1 MLTGSCL
8 CGAVAYEAD
17 APLERIVHCHC
28 QTCRK
33 THGTAFSS
41 VTAVPREK
49 FRWTRGA
56 DRLGAIESSPGKF
69 RRFCTQCGSHI
80 MAERVAQPVVLLRL
94 GCLDTPV
101 TDRPQVHIWRSDA
114 APWYDPKQQFP
125 EKPEGLD
132 MTFLAFHE
140 DEAKAQALAGHQRP
154 GRAAIRPFMPDQ
166 HREFFAL
173 LPYLFVA
180 TPDADG
186 WPMASVLT
194 GEPGF
199 VQSPDPATLGI
210 GALPAS
216 DDPAAPTFIAG
227 AEIGLL
233 GLDFTT
239 RRRNRANG
247 RLVAS
252 RRRRAHR
259 RDRPEL
265 RQLRPVHPDAH
276 AGARAAAGAP
286 VERLDRLDD
295 AARALIAA
303 SDTFFVASRSRG
315 GIDDGGL
322 DMSHRGGRPGFVG
335 VTGDTLAIPDFR
347 GNRFYNTL
355 GNLLGDPRAGLL
367 FIDFAS
373 GDILQLQGRATI
385 DWHPEGSGPAGAERL
400 WRVEIAR
407 AWRRRGAFPFAWRF
421 GDFAPTTLATGTW

>member
-1 MLTGSCL
+1 
-8 CGAVAYEAD
+8 
-17 APLERIVHCHC
+17 
-28 QTCRK
+28 
-33 THGTAFSS
+33 
-41 VTAVPREK
+41 
-49 FRWTRGA
+49 
-56 DRLGAIESSPGKF
+56 
-69 RRFCTQCGSHI
+69 
-80 MAERVAQPVVLLRL
+80 
-94 GCLDTPV
+94 
-101 TDRPQVHIWRSDA
+101 
-114 APWYDPKQQFP
+114 
-125 EKPEGLD
+125 

-154 GRAAIRPFMPDQ
+154 GRVAIRPFMPDQ
-166 HREFFAL
+166 HRQFFAL
-173 LPYLFVA
+173 LSYLFAA

-199 VQSPDPATLGI
+199 VQSPGPATLDI

-216 DDPAAPTFIAG
+216 DDPAAPTFVAG
-227 AEIGLL
+227 TEIGLL

-247 RLVAS
+247 RLLAVDGGLTVAIS
-252 RRRRAHR
+252 QSFGNCPQYIQTRE
-259 RDRPEL
+259 PS
-265 RQLRPVHPDAH
+265 P
-276 AGARAAAGAP
+276 RAAAGAP

-315 GIDDGGL
+315 SIDGGGL

-335 VTGDTLAIPDFR
+335 VIGDTLAIPDFR

-373 GDILQLQGRATI
+373 GDILQLQGRAAI

-407 AWRRRGAFPFAWRF
+407 AWRRRGAFPFTWRF